1 MRRLIV
7 GLFAI
12 VGLLGFAGFTHA
24 ADPKTGPTAPHKG
37 VFEKVA
43 KADGKQ
49 SIYYKGG
56 AKGTG
61 QDWYLA
67 VDDKAT
73 VSIDGK
79 EGKLADLRAGQ
90 VLTFTVSK
98 DHVITKVEAET
109 PKDAPPAAGK

>member
-1 MRRLIV
+1 MRFIV
-7 GLFAI
+7 ALFAF
-12 VGLLGFAGFTHA
+12 VGLLGFASFTHA

-43 KADGKQ
+43 KADDGKQ
-49 SIYYKGG
+49 SIFYKGG

-79 EGKLADLRAGQ
+79 DAKLADLKAGQ
-90 VLTFTVSK
+90 VLTFTVTK
-98 DHVITKVEAET
+98 EHVITKVVAET